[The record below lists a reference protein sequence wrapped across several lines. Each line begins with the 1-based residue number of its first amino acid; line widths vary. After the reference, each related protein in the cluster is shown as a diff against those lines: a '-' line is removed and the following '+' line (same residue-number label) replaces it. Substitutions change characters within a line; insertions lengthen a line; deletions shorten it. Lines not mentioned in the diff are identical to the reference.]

1 MSPKEQAVDGE
12 AGNMANASV
21 SIKMHIVGEI
31 TNAPAPHSYL
41 SSDRSEQYPKPT
53 PVYIVVWSDRWIS
66 SLLLQIRFYFAGSE
80 TMPGDGF
87 AGSGCTRVVPI
98 VPVRPLPVVPGGR
111 VRAPKGTLS
120 GDCGT
125 LLLELGEGGLWVAP
139 CAKDDAVPARRTATP
154 KPSLIMMF
162 ILDLVEQFY
171 SVEAAALKRLHGL
184 SVKRW
189 SPKHTFIF
197 VAAVCPCHS
206 GRSVSA

>member
-53 PVYIVVWSDRWIS
+53 LVYIVVWSDRWIS
-66 SLLLQIRFYFAGSE
+66 SLLLQIHFYFAGSE
-80 TMPGDGF
+80 TMSGDGF
-87 AGSGCTRVVPI
+87 AGSGCTRVVSI

-111 VRAPKGTLS
+111 VRAPKSTLS

-139 CAKDDAVPARRTATP
+139 CAKDDAVPARRTATL

-171 SVEAAALKRLHGL
+171 SVEAAALKWLHGT
-184 SVKRW
+184 V
-189 SPKHTFIF
+189 
-197 VAAVCPCHS
+197 
-206 GRSVSA
+206 